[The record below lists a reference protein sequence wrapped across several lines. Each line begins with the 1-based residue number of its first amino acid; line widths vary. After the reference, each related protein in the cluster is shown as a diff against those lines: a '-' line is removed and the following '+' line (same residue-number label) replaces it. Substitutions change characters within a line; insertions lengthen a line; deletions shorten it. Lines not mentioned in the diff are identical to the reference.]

1 VCMATT
7 WQEPVTIAPVETRR
21 QRMEFI
27 KMPWDLYR
35 DDPHWVPPLIA
46 DQREYLDPKRGVF
59 FDHGEARL
67 FLARKDDKA
76 LGRITAH
83 VNYLYDEQYGAET
96 GFFGFFE
103 STNDPQVA
111 EALFAA
117 AQNYLGSRGKRR
129 ILGPMNFG
137 VYDEIGIL
145 VQGFDTPPVVMNLHS
160 PPYYGPLLEKLGFK
174 KTIDWYAYHGYIK
187 DHQQVNPKLFAL
199 NDRLIQRSGIR
210 LRKIDLRHV
219 QREAAIIDEIF
230 KPAWSQN
237 WGHVPWTERELARLV
252 DAVKRI
258 ALPEL
263 SFIAEIQD
271 RPVGIALSIADA
283 NVAIKKI
290 NGRLFPFGFLTMLWG
305 LKKTDRFRHIL
316 LGVLEEYRNRG
327 IEIAFYTKI
336 VENARKHGYRE
347 VEMSNIVETNYSM
360 RNSLKHF
367 PVKVYKTYRIYEKD
381 IHFNGK

>member
-1 VCMATT
+1 MAIAV
-7 WQEPVTIAPVETRR
+7 QEAVTIVPVETRR
-21 QRMEFI
+21 RRIEFI

-35 DDPHWVPPLIA
+35 DDPYWVPPLIS
-46 DQREYLDPKRGVF
+46 DQREYLNPQKGVF
-59 FDHGEARL
+59 FDHGEAKL
-67 FLARKDDKA
+67 FLVRKNDSA
-76 LGRITAH
+76 VGRITAH
-83 VNYLYDEQYGAET
+83 VNHLYDEQYGAET

-103 STNDPQVA
+103 SVNDPQVA
-111 EALFAA
+111 QALLTA
-117 AQNYLGSRGKRR
+117 AQRYLRSRGKRR

-145 VQGFDTPPVVMNLHS
+145 VKGFDTPPIVMNLHN
-160 PPYYGPLLEKLGFK
+160 PPYYGPLLEELGFK
-174 KTIDWYAYHGYIK
+174 KAIDWYAYHGYVK
-187 DHQQVNPKLFAL
+187 DHDQVNPKLFAL
-199 NDRLIQRSGIR
+199 KDRLIQRSGIQ
-210 LRKIDLRHV
+210 LRKIDLTQV
-219 QREAAIIDEIF
+219 DKEAAIINGIF

-237 WGHVPWTERELARLV
+237 WGHVPWTEREFNRLV

-258 ALPEL
+258 ALPDL
-263 SFIAEIQD
+263 SFVAEIQG

-305 LKKTDRFRHIL
+305 LRKTDRFRHIL
-316 LGVLEEYRNRG
+316 MGVLEEYRNRG
-327 IEIAFYTKI
+327 IEIAFYTNI

-367 PVKVYKTYRIYEKD
+367 PVRIYKTYRIYEKEIGSD
-381 IHFNGK
+381 GT

>member
-1 VCMATT
+1 M
-7 WQEPVTIAPVETRR
+7 TIVSAETRR
-21 QRMEFI
+21 RRMEFI
-27 KMPWDLYR
+27 KMPWELYR

-46 DQREYLDPKRGVF
+46 DQREFLNPKRGVF

-67 FLARKDDKA
+67 FLARKDNRA
-76 LGRITAH
+76 VGRISAH
-83 VNYLYDEQYGAET
+83 VNYLYDDQYGAET

-103 STNDPQVA
+103 SADDPEVA
-111 EALFAA
+111 KALFAA
-117 AQNYLGSRGKRR
+117 AENYLKSRGKRR

-145 VQGFDTPPVVMNLHS
+145 VQGFDTPPIVMNLHN
-160 PPYYGPLLEKLGFK
+160 PPYYDRLLEELGFEK
-174 KTIDWYAYHGYIK
+174 AIDWYAYHGFVK
-187 DHQQVNPKLFAL
+187 DHGQVDPRIFELK
-199 NDRLIQRSGIR
+199 DRLMERSGVR
-210 LRKIDLRHV
+210 LRMIDLKQV
-219 QREAAIIDEIF
+219 EREAAIIKSIF
-230 KPAWSQN
+230 VSAWSRN
-237 WGHVPWTERELARLV
+237 WGHVPWTKREFARLA

-263 SFIAEIQD
+263 SFVAEIQG

-290 NGRLFPFGFLTMLWG
+290 NGRLFPFGFLTMLWD

-316 LGVLEEYRNRG
+316 MGVLEEHRNRG
-327 IEIAFYTKI
+327 IEIAFYSKI
-336 VENARKHGYRE
+336 VENARKFGYRE

-367 PVKVYKTYRIYEKD
+367 PVRIYKTYRIYEKD
-381 IHFNGK
+381 MGSDGK

>member
-1 VCMATT
+1 
-7 WQEPVTIAPVETRR
+7 
-21 QRMEFI
+21 
-27 KMPWDLYR
+27 MPWYLYR

-67 FLARKDDKA
+67 FLARRNNRA
-76 LGRITAH
+76 VGRITAH
-83 VNYLYDEQYGAET
+83 VNHLYDQQYGAET

-103 STNDPQVA
+103 SENDPQVA
-111 EALFAA
+111 DALFAA
-117 AQNYLGSRGKRR
+117 AQQYLSSRGKRR

-145 VQGFDTPPVVMNLHS
+145 VQGFGTPPIVMNLHN
-160 PPYYGPLLEKLGFK
+160 PPYYSQLVEQLGFK
-174 KTIDWYAYHGYIK
+174 KAIDWYAYHGYVK
-187 DHQQVNPKLFAL
+187 DHQQVNPKLFTIK
-199 NDRLIQRSGIR
+199 DHLIKRSGVR
-210 LRKIDLRHV
+210 LRTIDMKQV
-219 QREAAIIDEIF
+219 DREAAIIDEIF

-263 SFIAEIQD
+263 SFVAEIEGK
-271 RPVGIALSIADA
+271 PVGVALSIADA
-283 NVAIKKI
+283 NVAIKRI

-316 LGVLEEYRNRG
+316 MGVLEEYRNKG
-327 IEIAFYTKI
+327 IEIAFYTNI

-367 PVKVYKTYRIYEKD
+367 PVRIYKTYRIYEKN
-381 IHFNGK
+381 IGSNAK

>member
-1 VCMATT
+1 MARVE
-7 WQEPVTIAPVETRR
+7 QQPVTIVPVENRR

-27 KMPWDLYR
+27 KMPWYLYR

-67 FLARKDDKA
+67 FLARRNNRA
-76 LGRITAH
+76 VGRITAH
-83 VNYLYDEQYGAET
+83 VNHLYDQQYGAET

-103 STNDPQVA
+103 SENDPQVA
-111 EALFAA
+111 DALFAA
-117 AQNYLGSRGKRR
+117 AQQYLSSRGKRR

-145 VQGFDTPPVVMNLHS
+145 VQGFDTPPIVMNLHN
-160 PPYYGPLLEKLGFK
+160 PPYYSQLVEQLGFK
-174 KTIDWYAYHGYIK
+174 KAIDWYAYHGYVK
-187 DHQQVNPKLFAL
+187 DHQQVNPKLFTIK
-199 NDRLIQRSGIR
+199 DHLIKRSGVR
-210 LRKIDLRHV
+210 LRTIDMKQV
-219 QREAAIIDEIF
+219 DREAAIIDEIF

-263 SFIAEIQD
+263 SFVAEIEGK
-271 RPVGIALSIADA
+271 PVGVALSIADA
-283 NVAIKKI
+283 NVAIKRI

-316 LGVLEEYRNRG
+316 MGVLEEYRNKG
-327 IEIAFYTKI
+327 IEIAFYTNI

-367 PVKVYKTYRIYEKD
+367 PVRIYKTYRIYEKN
-381 IHFNGK
+381 IGSNAK